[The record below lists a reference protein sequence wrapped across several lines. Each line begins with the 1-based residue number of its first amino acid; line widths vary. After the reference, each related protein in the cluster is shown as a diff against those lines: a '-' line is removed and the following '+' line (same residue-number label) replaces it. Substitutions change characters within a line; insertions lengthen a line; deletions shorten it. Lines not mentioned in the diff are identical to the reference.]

1 MKDYSSNNS
10 ARKKIASFFYENKIG
25 LSVIILIILAIILI
39 IPPLGVL
46 FAFIIV
52 AFLVLLAIK
61 EGSLS
66 DIGFRSL
73 KSWPKAIF
81 LSFILAILIELTFQ
95 VFFNPIFE
103 AITDTSIDLSEFE
116 GMRGNF
122 ITYIIMLLIGWVV
135 GGFIEEI
142 TFRGYLITRLK
153 KLLGKSPLVLFFIL
167 VLTSAPF
174 GLSHLYQGL
183 SGVLSTGF
191 IGFIFGFI
199 FIKKGYNLWLP
210 ILTHGFV
217 NMVGFT
223 LIYLDLD
230 TYLRNIL

>member
-1 MKDYSSNNS
+1 MKDNSSNTS
-10 ARKKIASFFYENKIG
+10 TRKKIASFFHENKIG
-25 LSVIILIILAIILI
+25 LSIIILIILAAILM

-46 FAFIIV
+46 FAFVIV
-52 AFLVLLAIK
+52 AFLVLFTIK

-66 DIGFRSL
+66 DIGFRSS

-81 LSFILAILIELTFQ
+81 LSFVLAVLIELTFQ
-95 VFFNPIFE
+95 IFFNPIFE

-135 GGFIEEI
+135 GGFMEEI
-142 TFRGYLITRLK
+142 IFRGYLITKLK
-153 KLLGKSPLVLFFIL
+153 RLLGSSPLVLFFIL
-167 VLTSAPF
+167 FLTSVPF

-191 IGFIFGFI
+191 IAFIFGFI
-199 FIKKGYNLWLP
+199 FIKSGYNLWLP
-210 ILTHGFV
+210 IFTHGFV
-217 NMVGFT
+217 NTVGLT
-223 LIYLDLD
+223 LTYLDLD

>member
-1 MKDYSSNNS
+1 MKDYSSNS
-10 ARKKIASFFYENKIG
+10 SIRKRIAPFFHENKIG
-25 LSVIILIILAIILI
+25 LSIIILIILTLILM
-39 IPPLGVL
+39 IPPLGIL
-46 FAFIIV
+46 FAFVIV
-52 AFLVLLAIK
+52 AFLVLFTNK
-61 EGSLS
+61 EGSLY
-66 DIGFRSL
+66 DIGFRSS

-81 LSFILAILIELTFQ
+81 LSFVLAVLIELTFEI
-95 VFFNPIFE
+95 FFNPIFE
-103 AITDTSIDLSEFE
+103 KITDTLIDLSEFE

-153 KLLGKSPLVLFFIL
+153 KLLGNSPLVLFFIL
-167 VLTSAPF
+167 VLTSVPF

-191 IGFIFGFI
+191 IAFIFGFI
-199 FIKKGYNLWLP
+199 FIKSGYNLWLP

-217 NMVGFT
+217 NTVGLT

-230 TYLRNIL
+230 IYLKNIL

>member
-25 LSVIILIILAIILI
+25 LSIIILIILAAILI
-39 IPPLGVL
+39 IPPIGVL
-46 FAFIIV
+46 FAFIMV
-52 AFLVLLAIK
+52 AFLVLLTIK

-95 VFFNPIFE
+95 IFFNPIFE

-116 GMRGNF
+116 GVRGNF
-122 ITYIIMLLIGWVV
+122 ITYIIMLLIGWFV

-153 KLLGKSPLVLFFIL
+153 KLLGNSPLVLFFIL

-199 FIKKGYNLWLP
+199 FIKNGYNLWLP

-217 NMVGFT
+217 NTVALT
-223 LIYLDLD
+223 LTYLDLD
-230 TYLRNIL
+230 IYLRYIL